1 MSDETTIPSSAS
13 PIPDPPA
20 RLRDRYARLFFSFI
34 PATIG
39 FQLIWGGVSGILL
52 PLQVQNIDPEN
63 RIASLALVST
73 IGAFLAMVSQ
83 PLAGVVSDRLRTRF
97 GRRAP
102 MIIGGT
108 VVGGLALIGMGFSTQ
123 IWQIA
128 VAWACVQLFFNAA
141 QGPFTAVIP
150 DRVPRNLR
158 GSFSAIYGAMQMV
171 GGIAGAVLAGTL
183 GGMPSVAFL
192 VIAIVAFVFVGLFV
206 VLNPDSSSRNLPLE
220 PFSLRKFASAFWV
233 NPVRH
238 PDFFWAFSSRLL
250 LYAGYFAVTGY
261 NLYLLQDYVGLGE
274 AAPGL
279 VAVVAGVGLPGLV
292 LSIAIFGPLSD
303 KVRRRKPFVVFA
315 AAVVAVGMV
324 VPWVSPTLTGMI
336 VMSVVVSFGFGAFQA
351 VDTALVTEVLPSQT
365 DYGKDIGIINI
376 AATLPQTVAPA
387 LAGAV
392 VLAFGF
398 AGLFPVAILLSIL
411 GALLVL
417 PVRSVR

>member
-13 PIPDPPA
+13 QIPEPPA
-20 RLRDRYARLFFSFI
+20 RLRGRYSRLFFSFI
-34 PATIG
+34 PATVG
-39 FQLIWGGVSGILL
+39 FQLVWGGVSGILL
-52 PLQVQNIDPEN
+52 PLQVQSIDPEN

-102 MIIGGT
+102 MIIVGT

-183 GGMPSVAFL
+183 GGMPSVAF
-192 VIAIVAFVFVGLFV
+192 VTIAVVAFVFVGLFV
-206 VLNPDSSSRNLPLE
+206 VLNPDSSSRDLAVE

-250 LYAGYFAVTGY
+250 LYSGYFAVTGY
-261 NLYLLQDYVGLGE
+261 NLYLLQDYVGLGQ

-292 LSIAIFGPLSD
+292 ISIAIFGPLSD
-303 KVRRRKPFVVFA
+303 KVKRRKPFVVFA
-315 AAVVAVGMV
+315 AAVVAVGMI
-324 VPWVSPTLTGMI
+324 VPWVSPTLTGMV

-392 VLAFGF
+392 VLGFGF

-417 PVRSVR
+417 PIRSVR